1 MFPTHSLTPPSAVHL
16 LRGLGNKKKVK
27 KGDSDTT
34 ASMVFY
40 LLCSLFTLPLLI
52 ISDQPTQSYH
62 EDAYKSLVKGLKELD
77 LRSSSVPCNLVLSGE
92 NAFPV
97 VMNSDGHVLMAASRY
112 GRGRVVVLSHERY
125 LTLSPAL
132 VENAV
137 IWLGGGESENLS
149 LGVHQNLK
157 AVADNLSKSNFQVS
171 LVEGFSGSLGVSVYV
186 SDAYQVGASAGDLV
200 AFIKAGGGVLIGGQA
215 WNWAA
220 QNPNENL
227 ILQFSGNKVSGVAGI
242 YFSDQYAKGEN
253 LPISPEIPTSWKSL
267 NNEMNI
273 TKDLEFLL
281 KGISE
286 FDIRGS
292 AAPSEA
298 LIHGAL
304 AFPIGTTNDGHAF
317 LAGSYYGRGRVI
329 LATHETFLGEE
340 KLASFWNNAFH
351 WLDQGRNGVIGFG
364 QWANILPNLEFTSE
378 KTTFRQDLSVYVCTV
393 WSEED
398 PEKIQNF
405 VAEGGGLVVVG
416 QAWSWA
422 SRNPAL
428 NPLQDFSGN
437 KILNKMGLSV
447 MKKTVSK
454 DIFKTP
460 EPSKA
465 NYLHFRH
472 LLHRLASHAIDGTEL
487 TKQDEEHFE
496 QLRLKF
502 SYFLSIKAYDSS
514 VYTQTLSKVTDIVRI
529 CKPTVSKENPLKSPK
544 DHTLLNLAIDL
555 YDYSLNKDAFL
566 TYLMKNIS
574 KLPEVN
580 NQTVQIIA
588 QTEDEEWISTGL
600 YLSPGMKT
608 WITVPPNLVKDQWKI
623 QIGCQSDRLYDRE
636 EYYRP
641 PVVIKTFPVTSERM
655 QVWNVWGG
663 LIYLVAPPNV
673 TANEEVVVEVAVS
686 APYYKS
692 GVTKAEDWSS
702 IREAPAP
709 WAEFEFENIIL
720 TAPSH
725 FIRNLEFPLEL
736 EKMWND
742 IMRGIADLS
751 VIPHKFIRK
760 ERIVADVQIAAGWM
774 HAGYPVMIHFSTAS
788 RLFSLEYIKTTGLW
802 GELHELGHNQQ
813 KSYMEFRLYTKEATC
828 NLWALYVNEEVIGVN
843 RVKANGVTPEFRK
856 GVVEKYINGGRNL
869 SDWYT
874 WTAFETY
881 MQLQERFGWDA
892 FKKVFA
898 AYQKMSNFPSD
909 NEGKMNLYAETFSQT
924 VNMNLTGFLKAW
936 GWPIETA
943 TEEKLSS
950 LPPWSDHLMAQYS

>member
-1 MFPTHSLTPPSAVHL
+1 TA
-16 LRGLGNKKKVK
+16 
-27 KGDSDTT
+27 TT
-34 ASMVFY
+34 F
-40 LLCSLFTLPLLI
+40 
-52 ISDQPTQSYH
+52 
-62 EDAYKSLVKGLKELD
+62 DASLVKGLKELD

-428 NPLQDFSGN
+428 NPLQDFSGMTMQLMN
-437 KILNKMGLSV
+437 LNLS
-447 MKKTVSK
+447 TVSK

-514 VYTQTLSKVTDIVRI
+514 VYTQTLSKVTDI
-529 CKPTVSKENPLKSPK
+529 KSDDKYEPC
-544 DHTLLNLAIDL
+544 DHCHL
-555 YDYSLNKDAFL
+555 
-566 TYLMKNIS
+566 
-574 KLPEVN
+574 
-580 NQTVQIIA
+580 
-588 QTEDEEWISTGL
+588 
-600 YLSPGMKT
+600 
-608 WITVPPNLVKDQWKI
+608 KI